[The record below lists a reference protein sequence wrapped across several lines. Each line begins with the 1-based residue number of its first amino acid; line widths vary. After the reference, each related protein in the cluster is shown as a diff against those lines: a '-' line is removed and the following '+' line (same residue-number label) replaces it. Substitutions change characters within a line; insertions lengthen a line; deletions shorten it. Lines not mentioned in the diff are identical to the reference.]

1 MVTRIGLIVLVCC
14 VLHEA
19 ANSTL
24 QVSARF
30 GTTGNWCP
38 RVERKRMR
46 CVRTVTND
54 NHNRSVTHGGR
65 QAQGSERMR
74 ASIVHKTTTYRWKDF
89 VKWECCPGFEGPE
102 CKQVCFSCAK
112 LASLSDRVSLT
123 EQAVKQLRQSESGA
137 TRQNSPPELLRD
149 SPKRNQASTSQCP
162 CERGSP
168 GRPGPRGAAGQP
180 GHRGHRGPAGI
191 RGPTGAQGPRG
202 QAGIE
207 GPPGP
212 PGPRGRDSTVQ
223 GPPGPEGPPGPW
235 GIPGA
240 PGKPGLPGLPAYR
253 LLPLSQADE
262 ESADTR
268 DSTAQASQ
276 ITSGLDNKII
286 GCLLRKI
293 ENLESKMRKV
303 QTVLPQVAAITGK
316 IGELS
321 QRVLDLEVQLELPK
335 WKPQSWGF
343 DSGEQSWTHDSRIA
357 DEIEETTSGG
367 WRDHTGSSVKD
378 VDSRRSK
385 EKLNKDSS
393 THHNHS
399 QMTTPPSS
407 GRTFQKKLES
417 DRKAKFSHRSAHESK
432 ASKSSRGRSKYDP
445 EQDGKK
451 KNMHK
456 SVVCVKECLHK
467 RKEKRETDK
476 HRRVNNTLATE
487 QNTHNVKRMCE
498 RDCRKH
504 NLSPPPLPEADV
516 LRALFP
522 NDTELLRALEDGHEE
537 FYKCL
542 KLRLSQHPD
551 YVKKYKGYLKKHS
564 SGMMDLDVQEGGESH
579 VTYGRQNLSKEGK
592 GERTNRDMAHLSD
605 DPKSFSHYKQADQNN
620 RKPAHRAKG
629 ASRKIYNFSKP
640 KKSNVKSKASALGIA
655 KEMICIMV
663 FVVNLI

>member
-1 MVTRIGLIVLVCC
+1 MLVHELKTNNRNLKIVSVIPFPCSFQFGQGDMIVETQLSRIGLRGRAFCEISYPQMCQLKNYFVMMNNVPLGTLRRTPLQTIQVVLVI
-14 VLHEA
+14 
-19 ANSTL
+19 
-24 QVSARF
+24 F
-30 GTTGNWCP
+30 
-38 RVERKRMR
+38 
-46 CVRTVTND
+46 
-54 NHNRSVTHGGR
+54 
-65 QAQGSERMR
+65 
-74 ASIVHKTTTYRWKDF
+74 
-89 VKWECCPGFEGPE
+89 PGFFLFAE
-102 CKQVCFSCAK
+102 
-112 LASLSDRVSLT
+112 
-123 EQAVKQLRQSESGA
+123 
-137 TRQNSPPELLRD
+137 
-149 SPKRNQASTSQCP
+149 
-162 CERGSP
+162 
-168 GRPGPRGAAGQP
+168 
-180 GHRGHRGPAGI
+180 
-191 RGPTGAQGPRG
+191 
-202 QAGIE
+202 
-207 GPPGP
+207 
-212 PGPRGRDSTVQ
+212 
-223 GPPGPEGPPGPW
+223 
-235 GIPGA
+235 
-240 PGKPGLPGLPAYR
+240 
-253 LLPLSQADE
+253 
-262 ESADTR
+262 
-268 DSTAQASQ
+268 
-276 ITSGLDNKII
+276 
-286 GCLLRKI
+286 
-293 ENLESKMRKV
+293 
-303 QTVLPQVAAITGK
+303 
-316 IGELS
+316 
-321 QRVLDLEVQLELPK
+321 

-504 NLSPPPLPEADV
+504 TLSPPPLPEADV